1 MRLRKWL
8 RKYLLSLKLVLKVPF
23 RFMCKNIRNLSS
35 AMCVYPLKS
44 RNTVDYVAA
53 AAWSPI
59 PFLERASCIIIWSP
73 SPANGIAWWW
83 SQGLPSCLLL
93 FVSSC
98 MEHRQ
103 LHCWA
108 WLECG
113 GCSRMWF
120 SYQRE
125 PGTISLLSG
134 FVSFRDSF
142 VLLLPSSCDR
152 TITSTEIFRVESRC
166 WKISFIQQYHRV
178 SNFFEVHLTDLYCP
192 Q

>member
-1 MRLRKWL
+1 MC
-8 RKYLLSLKLVLKVPF
+8 SPLKVQKHSGLCRSSGLVSHPLSGKSELHYYLVSLS
-23 RFMCKNIRNLSS
+23 CKWHCLVVN
-35 AMCVYPLKS
+35 
-44 RNTVDYVAA
+44 
-53 AAWSPI
+53 
-59 PFLERASCIIIWSP
+59 
-73 SPANGIAWWW
+73 

-120 SYQRE
+120 SYQQE

-142 VLLLPSSCDR
+142 VLLLPSNCDR
-152 TITSTEIFRVESRC
+152 AVTSTEIFRVESRC
-166 WKISFIQQYHRV
+166 WKISFIQRYHRV
-178 SNFFEVHLTDLYCP
+178 SNFFEMHLSDLYCP
-192 Q
+192 Y